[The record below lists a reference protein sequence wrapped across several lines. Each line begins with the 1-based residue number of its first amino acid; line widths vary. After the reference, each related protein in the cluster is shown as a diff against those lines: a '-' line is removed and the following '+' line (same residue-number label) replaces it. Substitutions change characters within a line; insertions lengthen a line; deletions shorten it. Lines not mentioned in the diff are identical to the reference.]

1 MLKGL
6 ILITVCVMAVSF
18 SATGLCQEQAA
29 PQAAVPQEVAVPE
42 QAVEN
47 TEYSEGTVLSV
58 NADANEIAITEY
70 DWNTDAEVNVTYS
83 VDPAVQV
90 ENIASWKELASG
102 NYIDIEYVVKD
113 GKRIAKY
120 INLYQQAPE
129 APASPEGAEAPE
141 EAPMTE
147 EMEQ

>member
-1 MLKGL
+1 MLKGI

-18 SATGLCQEQAA
+18 SATGFCQEQGA
-29 PQAAVPQEVAVPE
+29 PQAVSPE
-42 QAVEN
+42 QPAEN

-90 ENIASWKELASG
+90 ENIASWKDLAAG

-113 GKRIAKY
+113 SKRIAKY

-129 APASPEGAEAPE
+129 APASPEGE
-141 EAPMTE
+141 EAPATE
-147 EMEQ
+147 EMEE